1 MTQFIRDFGCRSRKI
16 GQENNLHMPKIEKPL
31 KKIVRQKQFFRFILQ
46 KWLAARLASG
56 GEVRFR
62 DFL

>member
-1 MTQFIRDFGCRSRKI
+1 MPEAKKKP
-16 GQENNLHMPKIEKPL
+16 ENNLHMPKIEKPL

-56 GEVRFR
+56 GEARF
-62 DFL
+62 